1 MKRLQ
6 HFVNLLFSPC
16 FTRHL
21 HASFSEGANYSQ
33 ALRVPQG
40 LFLKH
45 QAGRSPPSKPAL
57 HFKHVFLQ
65 PVAIGWR
72 ASLTLGTVA
81 TSDSDVA
88 RQQVTLARH
97 VINSCIP
104 YFESVHMLP
113 ISNLPQL
120 LKTILAWL
128 QRGFDATTTWV
139 TQLSWW
145 KFFLFAALALIAG
158 SILQDELFSSSPNEE
173 VVIKSHKR
181 ASKGTGETNIL
192 IDDTGI
198 HFNPRNSKNRRSST
212 ADATDAADAAEADE
226 HANAVPPEPP
236 EPPAAPAKP
245 NYPVTTN
252 ASGEEVHI
260 ELPPQIGEELSNA
273 IEEAVDDAAEQK
285 VSRYHQQASTWFKS
299 FVSLLVLALFAMK
312 ALVGGKKRAEAET
325 VTANEAAERE
335 SMQRQLSE
343 AKMQMMQAQ
352 VEPHFLFN
360 TLASVEHLIQ
370 VDPPRAAKMQ
380 RSLIQYLRAVLPQM
394 RDNALITNLG
404 READMVQAYLNLLKM
419 RMEERLTVDFQIPD
433 GLRSAAFP
441 PMMLQSMVENAIKHG
456 LEVKPEG
463 GTLRIVAEVAHNKLR
478 VTVTDDGLGFGVVP
492 SDGTGLGLPTIRE
505 RLKLLHGDQGSL
517 TITPNQPSGVCAV
530 IEVPYQLSK

>member
-1 MKRLQ
+1 
-6 HFVNLLFSPC
+6 
-16 FTRHL
+16 
-21 HASFSEGANYSQ
+21 
-33 ALRVPQG
+33 
-40 LFLKH
+40 
-45 QAGRSPPSKPAL
+45 
-57 HFKHVFLQ
+57 
-65 PVAIGWR
+65 
-72 ASLTLGTVA
+72 
-81 TSDSDVA
+81 
-88 RQQVTLARH
+88 
-97 VINSCIP
+97 
-104 YFESVHMLP
+104 MLP

-198 HFNPRNSKNRRSST
+198 HFNPRNSKNRRSSS
-212 ADATDAADAAEADE
+212 ADASSEPADAAEADE
-226 HANAVPPEPP
+226 HSNTVPPEPP

-245 NYPVTTN
+245 SYPVTTN

-463 GTLRIVAEVAHNKLR
+463 GTLRIVAEVAHSKLR

>member
-1 MKRLQ
+1 
-6 HFVNLLFSPC
+6 
-16 FTRHL
+16 
-21 HASFSEGANYSQ
+21 
-33 ALRVPQG
+33 
-40 LFLKH
+40 
-45 QAGRSPPSKPAL
+45 
-57 HFKHVFLQ
+57 
-65 PVAIGWR
+65 
-72 ASLTLGTVA
+72 
-81 TSDSDVA
+81 
-88 RQQVTLARH
+88 
-97 VINSCIP
+97 
-104 YFESVHMLP
+104 MLP

-181 ASKGTGETNIL
+181 ASKGTGDTNIL

-212 ADATDAADAAEADE
+212 ADAASEPADAAETDE
-226 HANAVPPEPP
+226 HANTVPPEPP
-236 EPPAAPAKP
+236 EPPAAPAAPAKP
-245 NYPVTTN
+245 SYPVTTN

-463 GTLRIVAEVAHNKLR
+463 GTLRIVAEVAHSKLR

-530 IEVPYQLSK
+530 IEVPYQLSKSGVVIRQLIKTPNH

>member
-1 MKRLQ
+1 
-6 HFVNLLFSPC
+6 
-16 FTRHL
+16 
-21 HASFSEGANYSQ
+21 
-33 ALRVPQG
+33 
-40 LFLKH
+40 
-45 QAGRSPPSKPAL
+45 
-57 HFKHVFLQ
+57 
-65 PVAIGWR
+65 
-72 ASLTLGTVA
+72 
-81 TSDSDVA
+81 
-88 RQQVTLARH
+88 
-97 VINSCIP
+97 
-104 YFESVHMLP
+104 MLP
-113 ISNLPQL
+113 ISSLPQL

-128 QRGFDATTTWV
+128 QRAFDATTTWV

-158 SILQDELFSSSPNEE
+158 SILQDELFSSSQDEE

-181 ASKGTGETNIL
+181 SSKGAGETNIL

-212 ADATDAADAAEADE
+212 TDAASDPADVTEADE
-226 HANAVPPEPP
+226 HTNAVPPAPP

-245 NYPVTTN
+245 SYPVTTN

-312 ALVGGKKRAEAET
+312 ALVGGKKRAEAQT

-352 VEPHFLFN
+352 VEPHVLFN

-463 GTLRIVAEVAHNKLR
+463 GTLRIVAEVAHSNLR

-505 RLKLLHGDQGSL
+505 RLKLLHGYQASL

>member
-1 MKRLQ
+1 
-6 HFVNLLFSPC
+6 
-16 FTRHL
+16 
-21 HASFSEGANYSQ
+21 
-33 ALRVPQG
+33 
-40 LFLKH
+40 
-45 QAGRSPPSKPAL
+45 
-57 HFKHVFLQ
+57 
-65 PVAIGWR
+65 
-72 ASLTLGTVA
+72 
-81 TSDSDVA
+81 
-88 RQQVTLARH
+88 
-97 VINSCIP
+97 
-104 YFESVHMLP
+104 MLP

-145 KFFLFAALALIAG
+145 KFFLFAALTLIAG

-198 HFNPRNSKNRRSST
+198 HFNPRNSKNRRSSS
-212 ADATDAADAAEADE
+212 ADASSEPADAAEADE
-226 HANAVPPEPP
+226 HANTVPPEPP

-245 NYPVTTN
+245 SYPVTTN

-463 GTLRIVAEVAHNKLR
+463 GTLRIVAEVAHSKLR